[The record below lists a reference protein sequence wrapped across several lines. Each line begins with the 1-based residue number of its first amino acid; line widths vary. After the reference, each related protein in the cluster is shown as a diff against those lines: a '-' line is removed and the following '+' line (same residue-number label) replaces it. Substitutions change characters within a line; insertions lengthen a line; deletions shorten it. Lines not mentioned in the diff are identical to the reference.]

1 MKLDDKSRAQFEKDL
16 AKIKTMD
23 DIIGRDGLLKNL
35 MKGLSEQILQAELSE
50 HLGYEKH
57 QIKGRNSGNSRNGAS
72 AKKVRSDFGEMAIDV
87 PRDRN
92 GEFEP
97 ALIPKYKKDIGDL
110 SRKVI
115 SMYAKGT
122 STRDI
127 QLHLEDIYGLELSP
141 SSISRI
147 TDQVMEYVTE
157 WQARPLESVY
167 AIVYFDAIHY
177 KVRDDGQIK
186 NKAVYTCLGI
196 DTEGQKELLGLWI
209 SESEG
214 ANFWLG
220 VITEIRNRGVEDI
233 LIASVDGIAG
243 FPDALHSIFPKAQV
257 QLCVVHQIRNSL
269 RYIPYKHQKAFMK
282 DLKLVYKAPTKAKA
296 EAALKSLEQEWG
308 KRYSLVIQSWQRKW
322 DQLSTYFQY
331 TPEIRRLIYTTN
343 IVEGLHRQFR
353 KVTKS
358 KTIFPNDGALVKILF
373 LAYQDI
379 SRKWTMPLQS
389 WTKII
394 TQLAVTFEGRVKL
407 NL

>member
-1 MKLDDKSRAQFEKDL
+1 M
-16 AKIKTMD
+16 
-23 DIIGRDGLLKNL
+23 
-35 MKGLSEQILQAELSE
+35 
-50 HLGYEKH
+50 
-57 QIKGRNSGNSRNGAS
+57 
-72 AKKVRSDFGEMAIDV
+72 
-87 PRDRN
+87 
-92 GEFEP
+92 
-97 ALIPKYKKDIGDL
+97 
-110 SRKVI
+110 
-115 SMYAKGT
+115 
-122 STRDI
+122 
-127 QLHLEDIYGLELSP
+127 
-141 SSISRI
+141 
-147 TDQVMEYVTE
+147 
-157 WQARPLESVY
+157 
-167 AIVYFDAIHY
+167 
-177 KVRDDGQIK
+177 
-186 NKAVYTCLGI
+186 
-196 DTEGQKELLGLWI
+196 
-209 SESEG
+209 
-214 ANFWLG
+214 
-220 VITEIRNRGVEDI
+220 
-233 LIASVDGIAG
+233 IASVDGIAG